1 MQNERV
7 IIIGAGIAGLTAA
20 IELEKAG
27 FKPTILEG
35 SDSIGGRVKT
45 DKVGEYLLDHG
56 FQVLLTAYPEAQ
68 HYLDYEKLNLKK
80 FTPGALIIDS
90 ENGSYTITDPLRQP
104 TSLFSMLFSPVGSF
118 SDKVKIFQWNREL
131 KKLSIEN
138 IFEKTE
144 TTSLDFLREK
154 GFSETIINQFFKPFF
169 GGIFLENKLDT
180 SSRML
185 EFVFKMFGEGHAAV
199 PKNGMKAIP
208 EMLAANLSQTD
219 IKFNQRVE
227 KVGLKKV
234 TLDNGDELD
243 ADVIIIATKPD
254 TLLPQLVGQ
263 FAEDQF
269 VTNLNFS
276 SDVDPIGKS
285 LIALVPDEKYLI
297 NNISVMNNTS
307 YSYAPEGSYLLSVSV
322 TQNYQE
328 NDKQLK
334 QRILKELLEVFPE
347 LKNATIEHLK
357 TFYIDNALPQ
367 IDDFQNKMKPS
378 QSKIQDGIYLAGDYL
393 LNGSIN
399 AAMASGRYAA
409 HAVFEDL
416 KGKGFR
422 N

>member
-1 MQNERV
+1 MQNEKV

-90 ENGSYTITDPLRQP
+90 QNGNYIISDPLRQP
-104 TSLFSMLFSPVGSF
+104 TTLFSMLFSPVGSF
-118 SDKVKIFQWNREL
+118 SDKLKIFQWNREL
-131 KKLSIEN
+131 KKLSIEM
-138 IFEKTE
+138 IFSKTE

-154 GFSETIINQFFKPFF
+154 GFSETIIKQFFKPFF

-208 EMLAANLSQTD
+208 EMLAANLAQTD
-219 IKFNQRVE
+219 IKYNQRVE

-254 TLLPQLVGQ
+254 ELLPQLAGQ
-263 FAEDQF
+263 FMEDQF

-276 SDVDPIGKS
+276 SDIDPIGKS

-307 YSYAPEGSYLLSVSV
+307 ISYAPEGSYLLSVSV

-334 QRILKELLEVFPE
+334 QRILKELVEVFPE
-347 LKNATIEHLK
+347 LENATLEHLK

>member
-1 MQNERV
+1 MQEEKV

-27 FKPTILEG
+27 FKPTILEA

-45 DKVGEYLLDHG
+45 DNMGGYLLDHG

-80 FTPGALIIDS
+80 FGPGALILDPKSGNYVIS
-90 ENGSYTITDPLRQP
+90 DPLRQP
-104 TSLFSMLFSPVGSF
+104 SSLFSMLFSPVGSF
-118 SDKVKIFQWNREL
+118 SDKLKIFQWNRAL
-131 KKLSIEN
+131 RKLSIDE
-138 IFEKTE
+138 IFAKPEISSIE
-144 TTSLDFLREK
+144 FLRKK
-154 GFSETIINQFFKPFF
+154 GFSETIIQQFFKPFF
-169 GGIFLENKLDT
+169 GGIFLENELNT

-185 EFVFKMFGEGHAAV
+185 EFVFKMFGEGFAAI
-199 PKNGMKAIP
+199 PKSGMKAIP
-208 EMLAANLSQTD
+208 EMLAGHLSQTE

-234 TLDNGDELD
+234 VLDNGQEIE
-243 ADVIIIATKPD
+243 ADVMIIATKAEQ
-254 TLLPQLVGQ
+254 LLPQLEGQ
-263 FAEDQF
+263 FSEDQF
-269 VTNLNFS
+269 VTNLYFS
-276 SDVDPIGKS
+276 SDIDPIGKP
-285 LIALVPDEKYLI
+285 LIALVPDEDKLI
-297 NNISVMNNTS
+297 NNITVMNNTS
-307 YSYAPEGSYLLSVSV
+307 ASYAPEGSYLLSVSV
-322 TQNYQE
+322 TQNYEE

-334 QRILKELLEVFPE
+334 QRVLKELIEVFPQLSE
-347 LKNATIEHLK
+347 AVIEHLK

-367 IDDFQNKMKPS
+367 IDDFQNKIKPS
-378 QSKIQDGIYLAGDYL
+378 QSKIQQGIYLAGDYL

-416 KGKGFR
+416 KGKGFH

>member
-1 MQNERV
+1 MQNEKV

-27 FKPTILEG
+27 FKPSILEG

-45 DKVGEYLLDHG
+45 DKVGDYLLDHG

-80 FTPGALIIDS
+80 FTPGALIVDS
-90 ENGSYTITDPLRQP
+90 KNGNYTITDPLRQP
-104 TSLFSMLFSPVGSF
+104 ASLFSMLFSPIGSF
-118 SDKVKIFQWNREL
+118 SDKWKIFQWNREL
-131 KKLSIEN
+131 KKLTIEK
-138 IFEKTE
+138 IFAKTE
-144 TTSLDFLREK
+144 TTSLEFLREK
-154 GFSETIINQFFKPFF
+154 GFSETIINQFFRPFF

-185 EFVFKMFGEGHAAV
+185 EFVFKMFGEGHAAI
-199 PKNGMKAIP
+199 PQAGMKAIP
-208 EMLAANLSQTD
+208 EMLASNLAQTD
-219 IKFNQRVE
+219 IRFNQRVE

-254 TLLPQLVGQ
+254 ALLPQLAGQ
-263 FAEDQF
+263 FTEDQF

-276 SDVDPIGKS
+276 SDIDPIGKS
-285 LIALVPDEKYLI
+285 LIALIPDEKYLI

-334 QRILKELLEVFPE
+334 SRILKELLEVFPE
-347 LKNATIEHLK
+347 LENATIEHLK
-357 TFYIDNALPQ
+357 TYYIDNALPQ

>member
-1 MQNERV
+1 MQNEKV

-27 FKPTILEG
+27 FKTTILEG
-35 SDSIGGRVKT
+35 SDSIGGRIKT
-45 DKVGEYLLDHG
+45 DTVGGHLLDHG

-80 FTPGALIIDS
+80 FSPGALIIDAQKGNYIIS
-90 ENGSYTITDPLRQP
+90 DPLRQP
-104 TSLFSMLFSPVGSF
+104 SSLFSMLFSPVGSF
-118 SDKVKIFQWNREL
+118 SDKLKIFQWNREL
-131 KKLSIEN
+131 KKLTIDN
-138 IFEKTE
+138 IFSKPE

-154 GFSETIINQFFKPFF
+154 GFSETIIKQFFKPFF
-169 GGIFLENKLDT
+169 GGIFLENQLNT

-199 PKNGMKAIP
+199 PRKGMKAIP
-208 EMLAANLSQTD
+208 EMLAANLAQTA
-219 IKFNQRVE
+219 IKFNSRVE

-234 TLDNGDELD
+234 TLDNGEELD

-254 TLLPQLVGQ
+254 ELLPQLAGQ
-263 FAEDQF
+263 FMADQF

-276 SDVDPIGKS
+276 SDIDPIGKA

-297 NNISVMNNTS
+297 NNISVTNNTS
-307 YSYAPEGSYLLSVSV
+307 SSYSPEGSYLLSVSV

-328 NDKQLK
+328 NDKQLR
-334 QRILKELLEVFPE
+334 QRILKELLEIFPE
-347 LKNATIEHLK
+347 LEDATIEHLK

>member
-1 MQNERV
+1 MQNEKV

-27 FKPTILEG
+27 FKPSILEG

-45 DKVGEYLLDHG
+45 DKVGDYLLDHG

-80 FTPGALIIDS
+80 FTPGALIVDS
-90 ENGSYTITDPLRQP
+90 KNGNYTITDPLRQP
-104 TSLFSMLFSPVGSF
+104 ASLFSMLFSPIGSF
-118 SDKVKIFQWNREL
+118 SDKWKIFQWNREL
-131 KKLSIEN
+131 KKLTIEK
-138 IFEKTE
+138 IFAKTE

-154 GFSETIINQFFKPFF
+154 GFSETIINQFFRPFF
-169 GGIFLENKLDT
+169 GGIFLENRLDT

-185 EFVFKMFGEGHAAV
+185 EFVFKMFGEGHAAI
-199 PKNGMKAIP
+199 PKAGMKAIP
-208 EMLAANLSQTD
+208 EMLASNLAQTD
-219 IKFNQRVE
+219 IRFNQRVE

-254 TLLPQLVGQ
+254 ALLPQLAGQ
-263 FAEDQF
+263 FTEDQF

-276 SDVDPIGKS
+276 SDIDPIGKS
-285 LIALVPDEKYLI
+285 LIALIPDEKYLI

-334 QRILKELLEVFPE
+334 SRILKELLEVFPE
-347 LKNATIEHLK
+347 LENATIEHLK
-357 TFYIDNALPQ
+357 TYYIDNALPQ

>member
-1 MQNERV
+1 MQNEKV

-45 DKVGEYLLDHG
+45 DKVGDYLLDHG

-90 ENGSYTITDPLRQP
+90 KNGNYAITDPLRQP

-118 SDKVKIFQWNREL
+118 SDKLKIFQWNREL
-131 KKLSIEN
+131 KKLSIEQ
-138 IFEKTE
+138 IFGKTE

-199 PKNGMKAIP
+199 PKAGMKAIP
-208 EMLAANLSQTD
+208 EMLASNLAQTE
-219 IKFNQRVE
+219 IRFNQRVE
-227 KVGLKKV
+227 KVGLKKI
-234 TLDNGDELD
+234 TLDNGDDLD

-254 TLLPQLVGQ
+254 ALLPQLAGQ
-263 FAEDQF
+263 FTEDQF

-276 SDVDPIGKS
+276 SDIDPIGKS

-334 QRILKELLEVFPE
+334 QRILKELLEVFPVLE
-347 LKNATIEHLK
+347 NATIEHLK

>member
-1 MQNERV
+1 MQNEKV

-154 GFSETIINQFFKPFF
+154 GFSETIINQFFKHFF

-208 EMLAANLSQTD
+208 EMLAANLAQTD

>member
-1 MQNERV
+1 MQSEKV

-27 FKPTILEG
+27 FKPTILERTE
-35 SDSIGGRVKT
+35 SLGGRVKT
-45 DKVGEYLLDHG
+45 DKVGGYLLDHG

-68 HYLDYEKLNLKK
+68 HYLDYEKLNLKT

-90 ENGSYTITDPLRQP
+90 NNGNYIITDPLRQP
-104 TSLFSMLFSPVGSF
+104 ASLFTMLFSPVGSI
-118 SDKVKIFQWNREL
+118 SDKLKIFQWNRTL
-131 KKLSIEN
+131 KKLSVDE
-138 IFEKTE
+138 IFAKPEI
-144 TTSLDFLREK
+144 TSLEFLREK
-154 GFSETIINQFFKPFF
+154 GFSEMIIKQFFKPFF
-169 GGIFLENKLDT
+169 GGIFLENELDT

-199 PKNGMKAIP
+199 PKAGMKAIP
-208 EMLAANLSQTD
+208 EMLAANLAQTE
-219 IKFNQRVE
+219 IRFNQRVE
-227 KVGLKKV
+227 KIGLRKV

-243 ADVIIIATKPD
+243 ADVIIVASKPD
-254 TLLPQLVGQ
+254 QILPQLYGQ

-276 SDVDPIGKS
+276 SDIDPVGKS

-307 YSYAPEGSYLLSVSV
+307 SAYAPEGSYLLSVSV
-322 TQNYQE
+322 TKNYEE

-334 QRILKELLEVFPE
+334 IRILKELVEVFPE
-347 LKNATIEHLK
+347 LGNATLSHLK
-357 TFYIDNALPQ
+357 TFYIDNALPKL
-367 IDDFQNKMKPS
+367 DDFQNKLKPS

-399 AAMASGRYAA
+399 AAMASGRAAA

>member
-1 MQNERV
+1 MQDEKV

-35 SDSIGGRVKT
+35 SARIGGRVKT
-45 DKVGEYLLDHG
+45 DKIDGYLLDHG

-68 HYLDYEKLNLKK
+68 HYLNYEQLNLKK
-80 FTPGALIIDS
+80 FNPGALILDDKKGPFMIK
-90 ENGSYTITDPLRQP
+90 DPLRDP
-104 TSLFSMLFSPVGSF
+104 SSVLTMLFSPVGSF
-118 SDKVKIFQWNREL
+118 SDKLKIFKWNRAL
-131 KKLSIEN
+131 KKQSIDE
-138 IFEKTE
+138 IFAKPAI
-144 TTSLDFLREK
+144 TSIDFLRKK

-169 GGIFLENKLDT
+169 GGIFLENELST

-208 EMLAANLSQTD
+208 EMLAGNLSQTN
-219 IKFNQRVE
+219 IKFGHKVE

-234 TLDNGDELD
+234 ILDSGEELE
-243 ADVIIIATKPD
+243 ADIVIIATKAD
-254 TLLPQLVGQ
+254 EILPQLEGQ
-263 FAEDQF
+263 FDEDQF
-269 VTNLNFS
+269 VTNIYFS
-276 SDVDPIGKS
+276 SDIDPIGKAM
-285 LIALVPDEKYLI
+285 IALVPNEKLLI
-297 NNISVMNNTS
+297 NNITVMNNTS
-307 YSYAPEGSYLLSVSV
+307 DAYAPEGNYLLSISV

-328 NDKQLK
+328 NDKQFKL
-334 QRILKELLEVFPE
+334 RILNELIQVFPQ

-357 TFYIDNALPQ
+357 TYYIDNALPK
-367 IDDFQNKMKPS
+367 IDDFQDKMKPS

-399 AAMASGRYAA
+399 AAMASGRFAA
-409 HAVFEDL
+409 HAVFEDF
-416 KGKGFR
+416 KGNGFR

>member
-1 MQNERV
+1 MQNEKI

-45 DKVGEYLLDHG
+45 DKVKGHLLDHG
-56 FQVLLTAYPEAQ
+56 FQVLLTAYPEAS
-68 HYLDYEKLNLKK
+68 HYLDYDKLNLRK
-80 FTPGALIIDS
+80 FSPGALIIDS
-90 ENGSYTITDPLRQP
+90 EKGSYGISDPLRQP
-104 TSLFSMLFSPVGSF
+104 SSIFAMLFSPVGSF
-118 SDKVKIFQWNREL
+118 GDKLKIFQWNREL
-131 KKLSIEN
+131 KKLSIDD
-138 IFEKTE
+138 IFKKSEMS
-144 TTSLDFLREK
+144 SLDFLRRK
-154 GFSETIINQFFKPFF
+154 GFSETIIQQFFKPFF
-169 GGIFLENKLDT
+169 GGIFLENELNT

-185 EFVFKMFGEGHAAV
+185 EFVFKMFGEGFAAV
-199 PKNGMKAIP
+199 PENGMKQIP
-208 EMLAANLSQTD
+208 ENLASNLAQTE
-219 IKFNQRVE
+219 ILFNHRVD
-227 KVGLKKV
+227 KVGLKNL
-234 TLDNGDELD
+234 TLDNGDELK

-254 TLLPQLVGQ
+254 ELLPQLAGQ

-269 VTNLNFS
+269 VTNLYFT
-276 SDVDPIGKS
+276 SDIDPIGKA
-285 LIALVPDEKYLI
+285 LIALVPDEELLI
-297 NNISVMNNTS
+297 NNITVMNNTS
-307 YSYAPEGSYLLSVSV
+307 SKYAPLGSYLLSVSV
-322 TQNYQE
+322 TQNYEE

-334 QRILKELLEVFPE
+334 QRILKELLQVFPQLE
-347 LKNATIEHLK
+347 KATIDHLK
-357 TFYIDNALPQ
+357 TYYIDKALPQ
-367 IDDFQNKMKPS
+367 INDFQNKMKPS

>member
-1 MQNERV
+1 MQEEKV

-45 DKVGEYLLDHG
+45 DNMNGFLLDHG

-68 HYLDYEKLNLKK
+68 HYLDYEKLNLRK
-80 FTPGALIIDS
+80 FSPGALIMDPK
-90 ENGSYTITDPLRQP
+90 NGNYAISDPLRQP

-118 SDKVKIFQWNREL
+118 SDKLKIFQWNRAL
-131 KKLSIEN
+131 KKLSIEE
-138 IFEKTE
+138 IFAKPELSSIE
-144 TTSLDFLREK
+144 YLRVK
-154 GFSETIINQFFKPFF
+154 GFSETIIQQFFKPFF
-169 GGIFLENKLDT
+169 GGIFLENELNT

-185 EFVFKMFGEGHAAV
+185 EFVFKMFGEGFAAV
-199 PKNGMKAIP
+199 PELGMKAIP
-208 EMLAANLSQTD
+208 EMLASNLSQTE

-234 TLDNGDELD
+234 ILESGQEIE
-243 ADVIIIATKPD
+243 ADVIIIATKAEQ
-254 TLLPQLVGQ
+254 LLPQLEGQ
-263 FAEDQF
+263 FSEDQF
-269 VTNLNFS
+269 VTNLYFS
-276 SDVDPIGKS
+276 SDVNPIGKP
-285 LIALVPDEKYLI
+285 LIALVPDEGKLI
-297 NNISVMNNTS
+297 NNIAVMNDTS
-307 YSYAPEGSYLLSVSV
+307 SSYAPEGSYLLSVSV
-322 TQNYQE
+322 TQNYEE

-334 QRILKELLEVFPE
+334 QRVLKELIEVFPKLSE
-347 LKNATIEHLK
+347 ATIEHIK

-367 IDDFQNKMKPS
+367 IDDFQNKIKPS
-378 QSKIQDGIYLAGDYL
+378 QSKIQQGIYLAGDYL

-416 KGKGFR
+416 KGKGIH

>member
-1 MQNERV
+1 MQEEKV

-27 FKPTILEG
+27 FKPTILEA

-45 DKVGEYLLDHG
+45 DNMGGYLLDHG

-80 FTPGALIIDS
+80 FSPGALILDPKSGNYVIS
-90 ENGSYTITDPLRQP
+90 DPLRQP

-118 SDKVKIFQWNREL
+118 SDKLKIFQWNRAL
-131 KKLSIEN
+131 RKLSIDE
-138 IFEKTE
+138 IFAKPEISSIE
-144 TTSLDFLREK
+144 FLRKK
-154 GFSETIINQFFKPFF
+154 GFSETIIQQFFKPFF
-169 GGIFLENKLDT
+169 GGIFLENELNT

-185 EFVFKMFGEGHAAV
+185 EFVFKMFGEGFAAI
-199 PKNGMKAIP
+199 PKSGMKAIP
-208 EMLAANLSQTD
+208 EMLAGHLSQTE
-219 IKFNQRVE
+219 IKFNLRVE

-234 TLDNGDELD
+234 VLDNGQEIE
-243 ADVIIIATKPD
+243 ADVIIIATKAEQ
-254 TLLPQLVGQ
+254 LLPQLEGQ
-263 FAEDQF
+263 FSEDQF
-269 VTNLNFS
+269 VTNLYFS
-276 SDVDPIGKS
+276 SDIDPIGKP
-285 LIALVPDEKYLI
+285 LIALVPDEDKLI
-297 NNISVMNNTS
+297 NNITVMNNTS
-307 YSYAPEGSYLLSVSV
+307 ASYAPEGSYLLSVSV
-322 TQNYQE
+322 TQNYEE

-334 QRILKELLEVFPE
+334 QRVLKELIEVFPQLSE
-347 LKNATIEHLK
+347 AVIEHLK

-367 IDDFQNKMKPS
+367 IDDFQNKIKPS
-378 QSKIQDGIYLAGDYL
+378 QSKIQQGIYLAGDYL

-416 KGKGFR
+416 KGKGFH

>member
-1 MQNERV
+1 MQNEKV

-27 FKPTILEG
+27 FKPTIFEG

-45 DKVGEYLLDHG
+45 DKVGEFLLDHG

-68 HYLDYEKLNLKK
+68 HYLDFEKLKLKK

-90 ENGSYTITDPLRQP
+90 KNGNYIISDPLRQP

-118 SDKVKIFQWNREL
+118 SDKLKIFQWNREL
-131 KKLSIEN
+131 KKLSINE
-138 IFEKTE
+138 IFAKPE
-144 TTSLDFLREK
+144 TSSFEFLKEK
-154 GFSETIINQFFKPFF
+154 GFSENIIKQFFKPFF
-169 GGIFLENKLDT
+169 GGIFLENKLNT

-199 PKNGMKAIP
+199 PKAGMKAIP
-208 EMLAANLSQTD
+208 EMLASNLSQTN
-219 IKFNQRVE
+219 IRFNQRVE

-243 ADVIIIATKPD
+243 TDVIIIATKPD
-254 TLLPQLVGQ
+254 QLLPQLSGQ

-269 VTNLNFS
+269 VTNLYFS
-276 SDVDPIGKS
+276 SNIDPIGKS
-285 LIALVPDEKYLI
+285 LIALVPNEEILI
-297 NNISVMNNTS
+297 NNITVMNNTS
-307 YSYAPEGSYLLSVSV
+307 SSYAPEGSYLLSVSV
-322 TQNYQE
+322 TQNYEE

-334 QRILKELLEVFPE
+334 QRILKELVEIFPE
-347 LKNATIEHLK
+347 LGNATLEHLK

-378 QSKIQDGIYLAGDYL
+378 QSKIQAGVYLAGDYL

-416 KGKGFR
+416 RGKGFH